1 MTKPINDFRDVKVGD
16 KVTCFA
22 NGCGV
27 IKEINGSSYPIIC
40 AFKRE
45 GEIEVDSYTL
55 HGRLRSCNL
64 EPSLFKGHVEF
75 PDPIPVKIK
84 VKKTMYTNVYL
95 NKEVSECYR
104 LDVYP
109 YETMKEADDIV
120 GTNAKHWVATAEVK
134 FEAEE

>member
-1 MTKPINDFRDVKVGD
+1 MTKPINDFSDAKVGD

-40 AFKRE
+40 AFERE

-75 PDPIPVKIK
+75 PDPIPVKRK
-84 VKKTMYTNVYL
+84 VKKTNKRWVLVHYCTLSHSVKTSGLVYSL
-95 NKEVSECYR
+95 EEAQKSRKGDEVIQEIEIS
-104 LDVYP
+104 
-109 YETMKEADDIV
+109 I
-120 GTNAKHWVATAEVK
+120 EV
-134 FEAEE
+134 EE